1 MNTQN
6 DILKEIIKCSKEDLF
21 ETTFGDIMN
30 NTDSKQNNDK
40 KSRHQKCNTS
50 ILNEEFK
57 NKNLNSE
64 NRFDD
69 IYEMLEENGN
79 DEIGNKTHSRHNT
92 EYLEYKRFTN
102 YNNKNEIDD
111 RKTVDLYDNN
121 INIYDDSESEE
132 GDDNY
137 DMNNENSLGAIL
149 GVQLDKF
156 NKENNDMILNEEGNN
171 LVNNL
176 KKDCL
181 KYIKT
186 GTKIDFVEDMEGKS
200 IISKRTYRELERYI
214 SNLDDDNNENK
225 GEEYIFSSSKKLSK
239 RNLYDILSTNTNTKL
254 FNELNNNKGDI
265 FVFDKN
271 NNIIFCTRKGSILIY
286 NINQEKIVKEL
297 DNPFKDESKDKIPLI
312 TAISYDEKYIIAS
325 YNNGKI
331 SLFRKGKEKINKTKL
346 FMTTKEINTKDITI
360 EIKAYS
366 GKKERIIIYLCDKQ
380 GKLFRVKIY
389 KGMFKKKM
397 IYKKLNIQSKN
408 NNKLY
413 NLQINP
419 YSYKCIGICNYKSV
433 EIYIIR
439 KNEAKLIF
447 NKTQNNDYNNYN
459 PNFCFVN
466 STNIKEK
473 SKFMVSISPD
483 CAILYEIN
491 SNFTSTIQI
500 NKYMFKDPIIK
511 VDIFFN
517 EIIYVL
523 DKEKQI
529 TLINCNM
536 DRHRITQKCI
546 LGEGDTNLF
555 DIKNFEYQHIKD
567 LYLYKNIIC
576 NGNGNIIINSKK
588 KILLIIP
595 MTLKE
600 CINNICEKKEK
611 DKWTI
616 LFYLCSQIYKNK
628 HPLWTKKNY
637 EECSDLIDEKIN
649 NYLNEA
655 INSILVDKVDKLK
668 NIIGFLFNV
677 EKLDYI
683 TREKDGLY
691 SKIKDDKL
699 YFCLLEPY
707 ILQNKLKSI
716 KLPIILINRMT
727 DFYIKINKK
736 SWLCEL
742 LIHLDIKLL
751 CDKNS
756 MNNNGI
762 SLIDIFDKNN
772 LINILI
778 YIIINNYD
786 IYKDYSYYSPVV
798 NILFNLIKVSK
809 SDEKGELIKQFKGII
824 SEKEYNQIIIKE
836 DDNNENLKE
845 GPINDFIE
853 LNRYN
858 DELLFSNYYLRI
870 KFFWYIYV
878 ILFCIEIN
886 DNNKKK
892 CQELIDK
899 SLEIILKPKVY
910 EILEE
915 NNGNNE
921 ILDLNKEIRL
931 IINKLFKDEN
941 INKFCEIDKDDILNK
956 IQKLA
961 NKKYISQTAYNLI
974 CLKSCLDDSTLEINK
989 ETKMN
994 LLLFFMKNNFN
1005 DYNFKD
1011 EINTEKFENDLIEL
1025 LKNIDSFTF
1034 DDTDKVINASNIC
1047 KDKYP
1052 KLYEYININFKKD

>member
-1 MNTQN
+1 MQV
-6 DILKEIIKCSKEDLF
+6 DLLKEIIKCSKEDLF

-30 NTDSKQNNDK
+30 NNDSKENKDK

-50 ILNEEFK
+50 ILNEEFS

-69 IYEMLEENGN
+69 IYEMLEEKGN
-79 DEIGNKTHSRHNT
+79 DETGNKTHSRHNT

-102 YNNKNEIDD
+102 YNNKKEIDN
-111 RKTVDLYDNN
+111 RKTVDINENN

-137 DMNNENSLGAIL
+137 DMNNESSLGAIL
-149 GVQLDKF
+149 GLQLDKF
-156 NKENNDMILNEEGNN
+156 NKENNGMILNEEGNN

-176 KKDCL
+176 KKESL
-181 KYIKT
+181 KYIRT
-186 GTKIDFVEDMEGKS
+186 GTKIDLVEDMEGKS
-200 IISKRTYRELERYI
+200 IISKRTYKELERYI
-214 SNLDDDNNENK
+214 SNLNDDNNENK
-225 GEEYIFSSSKKLSK
+225 GEEYIFSSNKKLSK
-239 RNLYDILSTNTNTKL
+239 KNLYDILSINTNTKL
-254 FNELNNNKGDI
+254 FNELNNNKGGI

-271 NNIIFCTRKGSILIY
+271 NNIIFCTKKGSILIY

-297 DNPFKDESKDKIPLI
+297 DNPFKDESKEKIPLI
-312 TAISYDEKYIIAS
+312 TAISYDEKYIMAS

-331 SLFRKGKEKINKTKL
+331 SLFRKGKEKISKTKL

-366 GKKERIIIYLCDKQ
+366 GKKERIIIYLCDRQ

-397 IYKKLNIQSKN
+397 IYKKLNIQCKN

-419 YSYKCIGICNYKSV
+419 YLYKCIGICNYKSV

-473 SKFMVSISPD
+473 SKFMVSINPD
-483 CAILYEIN
+483 CVILYEIN
-491 SNFTSTIQI
+491 SNFTNTIQI

-511 VDIFFN
+511 IGVFFN
-517 EIIYVL
+517 EIIYIF

-546 LGEGDTNLF
+546 LDEGDKNFF
-555 DIKNFEYQHIKD
+555 DIKNFEYQYIKD
-567 LYLYKNIIC
+567 LYLYQNIIC
-576 NGNGNIIINSKK
+576 NENGNIIINSKK
-588 KILLIIP
+588 KILSIIP

-600 CINNICEKKEK
+600 CINNIYEKKDK

-628 HPLWTKKNY
+628 HPIWSKQNY

-655 INSILVDKVDKLK
+655 INSNLVDRVDKLN

-677 EKLDYI
+677 EKLDFI
-683 TREKDGLY
+683 AREKDGLY

-699 YFCLLEPY
+699 YFGLLEPY

-716 KLPIILINRMT
+716 KLPIILISKMT

-742 LIHLDIKLL
+742 LIHLDIKFL

-756 MNNNGI
+756 VNNNGI

-786 IYKDYSYYSPVV
+786 IYKDYSYYFPVI
-798 NILFNLIKVSK
+798 NILLNLIKVYK
-809 SDEKGELIKQFKGII
+809 SDEKGELINKFKGII
-824 SEKEYNQIIIKE
+824 SEKEYKQNIIKE
-836 DDNNENLKE
+836 DDYTES
-845 GPINDFIE
+845 PINDFIE

-870 KFFWYIYV
+870 KFLWYIYI

-892 CQELIDK
+892 CQELINKGLD
-899 SLEIILKPKVY
+899 IILKPKVY

-921 ILDLNKEIRL
+921 ILDLNREIRL

-961 NKKYISQTAYNLI
+961 NKNYISQTAYNLI

-994 LLLFFMKNNFN
+994 LLLFFMKNNCN
-1005 DYNFKD
+1005 DDNFKD
-1011 EINTEKFENDLIEL
+1011 EINTEKFQNDLIEL

-1034 DDTDKVINASNIC
+1034 DDTDKIINASNIC

-1052 KLYEYININFKKD
+1052 KLYEYINNNFKKN

>member
-716 KLPIILINRMT
+716 KLP
-727 DFYIKINKK
+727 
-736 SWLCEL
+736 
-742 LIHLDIKLL
+742 
-751 CDKNS
+751 S